1 MKEQNE
7 QEDKPTYT
15 TFDIYTSSP
24 KSNPKK
30 TSFKT
35 TDNIY
40 SSTTIHEQPQKEDVI
55 TQIMTNTL
63 FTQLIGKQN
72 IIYWFNIPTR
82 IDEMN
87 YYFKWWRFYDTMITF
102 ANVVVVLLSIY
113 DYHINFSYPRQT
125 NVKHFWV
132 RIIMIFLSMFSIY
145 CVVKRHVNK
154 KKWKGIK
161 MKDNSG
167 FDSYDYYR
175 AHFEEEEDDGYDY
188 DEKKQ
193 DSYGKMRTF
202 LRPQF
207 VFDIFLNILVP
218 YPYLD
223 WIIRTYQIDRN
234 VNELI
239 AIDYLLSD
247 IIYVLL
253 LFRLTYLIRA
263 SINYSIFTD
272 HFANTT
278 AKDYRVKCNVRFALK
293 CIIKTQHI
301 KIVLIFMW
309 TSVFIL
315 GFALMVMER
324 PYYAAIGR
332 YEYDFI
338 TNSMWL
344 VFVTMMTIGFGDFSP
359 MTSFGKY
366 LIFISGIWGVFISS
380 LIVVCLYGLLDLS
393 NDQFEVFIK
402 IIKSRMAVKLVESVY
417 RFKMSKNSHD
427 KNSIDSYKQMLQDVL
442 TFKSMRRESKS
453 VYQSNGL
460 SFYNMKMFSQMKKI
474 NQRLDRLEIE
484 IDMHGNG
491 QKED

>member
-1 MKEQNE
+1 MNE
-7 QEDKPTYT
+7 KEDKPIYT
-15 TFDIYTSSP
+15 TFDVYNISPQSSR
-24 KSNPKK
+24 KK
-30 TSFKT
+30 LSFKG
-35 TDNIY
+35 NENEY
-40 SSTTIHEQPQKEDVI
+40 SSATIQEQPQKEDLI
-55 TQIMTNTL
+55 TQMMTNTL
-63 FTQLIGKQN
+63 FTQLMGKQN

-102 ANVVVVLLSIY
+102 ANVLVVLFAIY
-113 DYHINFSYPRQT
+113 DYNINFSYPRKIKVQ
-125 NVKHFWV
+125 HIWV

-145 CVVKRHVNK
+145 CVIKRHVNK

-161 MKDNSG
+161 MSDNIG
-167 FDSYDYYR
+167 IDSYDSYR
-175 AHFEEEEDDGYDY
+175 AYFEEDEDEEYDY

-193 DSYGKMRTF
+193 DSYGKIRTF

-207 VFDIFLNILVP
+207 VFDVFLNVLVP

-223 WIIRTYQIDRN
+223 WIITTNQIDRN

-239 AIDYLLSD
+239 AIEYLWSD
-247 IIYVLL
+247 IIYILL

-272 HFANTT
+272 HFANTI
-278 AKDYRVKCNVRFALK
+278 AKDYRVKCNIRFALK

-301 KIVLIFMW
+301 KIVLIFLW
-309 TSVFIL
+309 ASVFIL

-324 PYYAAIGR
+324 PYFIAIGR
-332 YEYDFI
+332 HEFDFI
-338 TNSMWL
+338 TNGMWL

-366 LIFISGIWGVFISS
+366 LIFVCGLWGVFISS

-402 IIKSRMAVKLVESVY
+402 IIKSRMAVRLIESIY
-417 RFKMSKNSHD
+417 RFKSFKDSHD
-427 KNSIDSYKQMLQDVL
+427 KRSINNYKQMLQDVAS
-442 TFKSMRRESKS
+442 FKSMRKESKS

-474 NQRLDRLEIE
+474 NQRLDKLEID
-484 IDMHGNG
+484 IDCLHGNIP
-491 QKED
+491 KED